1 VCKAN
6 INIEDTELSFQ
17 APRDDCLLAL
27 MEVLCAPACLEAPEA
42 SLGRLNCAAD
52 WHEQKQA
59 LAHKA
64 RSSLQGVVSSA
75 EVELRSNMS
84 NESDPDAEA
93 DADLES
99 EPLLGR
105 YQVLVQKEAQSFEL
119 DAKPSALTLAQQL
132 WDVTKEYTPLTL
144 TTFGGPA
151 AHTAVLHDRFVVQKR
166 WMSEHLFVE
175 LFAIESALPG
185 PGSVQ
190 LAYSI
195 ALMRH
200 GIIPAIWSFIVWR

>member
-1 VCKAN
+1 
-6 INIEDTELSFQ
+6 
-17 APRDDCLLAL
+17 
-27 MEVLCAPACLEAPEA
+27 
-42 SLGRLNCAAD
+42 
-52 WHEQKQA
+52 
-59 LAHKA
+59 
-64 RSSLQGVVSSA
+64 
-75 EVELRSNMS
+75 MS
-84 NESDPDAEA
+84 NECDHDAEA

-99 EPLLGR
+99 ELLIGR
-105 YQVLVQKEAQSFEL
+105 YQVLVPKEAQSFEL

-132 WDVTKEYTPLTL
+132 WDVTKEYTPLIL

-195 ALMRH
+195 ALM
-200 GIIPAIWSFIVWR
+200 